1 MGGGYSSKVKPVPVT
16 PAPIPTTVTVHT
28 TVYTSTAALQDS
40 EGKSF
45 FDNRDI
51 LYLALAFVSGI
62 LSTVTVFAVIY
73 LLMKKRKRSQENL
86 QEQAPSQVPREES
99 AKNVQDEVSYATV
112 VIQPRPKVRPV

>member
-16 PAPIPTTVTVHT
+16 PAPISTTVTVHT

-45 FDNRDI
+45 IDNRDI